1 MRDREE
7 REREQHRNH
16 LMQRAAVARTAPA
29 TVDLL
34 KDGFPFEPS
43 GWYIVIEP
51 VTPAEITESGIV
63 LAEITKTA
71 EGYQATVGRVL
82 KCGPTAFAGKTTS
95 GIELGNFLPGIQSA
109 EQLIGKFVLYQAH
122 TGQPLQLRKTG
133 QRVVIM
139 KLTDLLGV
147 TEDPQAWK
155 FYV

>member
-1 MRDREE
+1 MLRNE
-7 REREQHRNH
+7 RERKQDPKPDVR
-16 LMQRAAVARTAPA
+16 LAPGA
-29 TVDLL
+29 IDLL
-34 KDGFPFEPS
+34 KEGFPFEPAS
-43 GWYIVIEP
+43 WYICLEP
-51 VTPAEITESGIV
+51 VTPVEVSEGGIV

-95 GIELGNFLPGIQSA
+95 GIDLGNFLPGIQCA
-109 EQLIGKFVLYQAH
+109 TQLIGKFVLYQAH
-122 TGQPLQLRKTG
+122 TGQPLTLRKTG
-133 QRVVIM
+133 QRVVVM